1 VKFNSIE
8 AEYRDIS
15 DGLSS
20 SAIVQLW
27 DAVLFNRA
35 PSLDLLKRTG
45 HLRQLRERLA
55 FERAAANTAA

>member
-1 VKFNSIE
+1 VKFRSIE
-8 AEYRDIS
+8 EEYRSII

-27 DAVLFNRA
+27 DAVLIGRT
-35 PSLDLLKRTG
+35 PSLDLLERTG
-45 HLRQLRERLA
+45 RLCQLRERLA